1 MSLHLWP
8 DWTDNDDDDDG
19 GADDEQ
25 KKIVV
30 IFTVLTVVTQVL
42 RSFHV
47 EQFGVCSQKCF

>member
-8 DWTDNDDDDDG
+8 DWTDNDDDG